1 MRIYITR
8 HGETQ
13 WNMEGRMQGWMN
25 SDLTE
30 KGIENAKRLGESL
43 KDVNFGCIYSS
54 PLGRAFDTAKHIR
67 GNKKTEIVLEDN
79 LKEMGFGLWEGMEHS
94 KIEELYSEER
104 FNFWNKPHLYK
115 PIDGESFQE
124 LFNRVGEIFNSIIM
138 ENSYENILIVSH
150 AVVIKAIY
158 AIVKKIPLED
168 FWSHPFMY
176 DTCLTLLETSEDGI
190 KVVLEGDTSHLD

>member
-67 GNKKTEIVLEDN
+67 ENKKTEIVLEDN

-168 FWSHPFMY
+168 FWSPPFMY